1 MKIYIEGSAHHKNE
15 AGMGL
20 LQSQGFDFDRSYNK
34 NTNYDQVHIFNEVKK
49 LQDQDCVHVY
59 GPHFYHLGMSHYDFS
74 QTEYMNCLSP
84 WLVDL
89 TMSIRQDI
97 RCVAL
102 PFPVDVDRF
111 KPQSKTGKPIIYF
124 KNRDPQL
131 LAKVRQH
138 FGSDMITI
146 RYGSYGEGDYL
157 DAVSKAPYCIWVG
170 CHESQGF
177 AFQEA
182 MSCNTPIFVIDVKSL
197 RDEWGP
203 TMWKNFLPGH
213 DLQATTASYFDETCG
228 LISSEET
235 WQEDFKEFRSN
246 LSSYNPR
253 EFVLNN
259 LSPKACAKKWRDLC

>member
-1 MKIYIEGSAHHKNE
+1 MKIYVEGSAHHKNE

-20 LQSQGFDFDRSYNK
+20 LQSQGFDFHRSYDK
-34 NTNYDQVHIFNEVKK
+34 NIKYDQVHIFNGIKK
-49 LQDQDCVHVY
+49 IEDQDCTHVY
-59 GPHFYHLGMSHYDFS
+59 GPHFYHLGMDSYNFS
-74 QTEYMNCLSP
+74 DKEFMNCLSP

-89 TMSIRQDI
+89 TVDIRKDI
-97 RCVAL
+97 RCTAL

-111 KPQSKTGKPIIYF
+111 TPKKKTGRPIIYF
-124 KNRDPQL
+124 KHRDPQL
-131 LAKVRQH
+131 LAKVRQY
-138 FGSDMITI
+138 FGSDMTLVV
-146 RYGSYGEGDYL
+146 YGSYNEATYL
-157 DAVSKAPYCIWVG
+157 EAISKAPYCIWVG

-182 MSCNTPIFVIDVKSL
+182 MSCDTPVFVVNVKSL

-213 DLQATTASYFDETCG
+213 DLQATAASYFDETCG

-235 WQEDFKEFRSN
+235 WQEDFEEFTSK
-246 LSSYNPR
+246 LSSYSPR
-253 EFVLNN
+253 DFVLNN